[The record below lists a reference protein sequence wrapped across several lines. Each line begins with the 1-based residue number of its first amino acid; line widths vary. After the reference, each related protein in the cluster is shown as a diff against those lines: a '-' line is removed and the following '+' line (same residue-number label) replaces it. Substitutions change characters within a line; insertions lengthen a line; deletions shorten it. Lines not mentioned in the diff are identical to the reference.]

1 MLLDQGFPSPPGFKP
16 ADLDRTIEYV
26 PLVKFAPELSK
37 VSTPDWMVILAASKG
52 GFDAFVVDDQELRD
66 NDDCLVALA
75 YTKVS
80 LVTWSR
86 GIDDPV
92 TAWAQLVAY
101 MPKIRQGISEIGPS
115 IFVLPAVR
123 LTRESHILKPAEEV
137 RKRAKVVWHN
147 LRGTSQCRCS
157 EHARGTQPS
166 QADGSCGPVTFR
178 PRLLVSSP
186 SRSPG

>member
-1 MLLDQGFPSPPGFKP
+1 MLLDQGFPAPPGFKP
-16 ADLDRTIEYV
+16 ADLDRNIEYV

-123 LTRESHILKPAEEV
+123 LTRESHILKPAAEV
-137 RKRAKVVWHN
+137 RKRAKLSGTTYAEFRNAAVRNMREELNHRKRMD
-147 LRGTSQCRCS
+147 LAGPLPSGRGS
-157 EHARGTQPS
+157 
-166 QADGSCGPVTFR
+166 
-178 PRLLVSSP
+178 
-186 SRSPG
+186 